1 MSEIGIIN
9 RIRSELSALYDK
21 NEVESFVS
29 LLLDK
34 ICGLNTTKR
43 LISDKIY
50 LSDEQKRRIDDALER
65 LKRYEPIQYIIG
77 YTDFY
82 GLTLRT
88 DRRALIPR
96 PETEELVD
104 WILHECSTVGNA
116 LDICTGSGCIAVC
129 LAKYLKEA
137 KVSALDISS
146 EAIGLARE
154 NALNHQ
160 LDIVFYQKDIMATD
174 SLWQKFDLIVANP
187 PYVTLNEKVDM
198 MPNVLNYESSLA
210 LFVDDEDPL
219 IFYRTIARFAQKNL
233 VDGGMLFFE
242 INRKFGKETV
252 DLLASMGFVDIVPKK
267 DISGNDRFIKCKA
280 QPTT

>member
-1 MSEIGIIN
+1 VSEIGIIN
-9 RIRSELSALYDK
+9 RIKSELSALYDK

-50 LSDEQKRRIDDALER
+50 LSDEQNRRIDDALER

-129 LAKYLKEA
+129 LAKYLREA

-198 MPNVLNYESSLA
+198 MPNVLNYEPSLA

-219 IFYRTIARFAQKNL
+219 IFYRTIARFARKNL
-233 VDGGMLFFE
+233 VDDGMLFFE

-252 DLLASMGFVDIVPKK
+252 DLLASIGFVDIVPKK
-267 DISGNDRFIKCKA
+267 DISGNDRFIKCKI
-280 QPTT
+280 QLTT

>member
-1 MSEIGIIN
+1 M
-9 RIRSELSALYDK
+9 YDK

-43 LISDKIY
+43 LISDTIH
-50 LSDEQKRRIDDALER
+50 LSDEQNRRIDDALER

-104 WILHECSTVGNA
+104 WILHEYSNVGNA

-129 LAKYLKEA
+129 LAKYLKEV

-154 NALNHQ
+154 NALNHR

-187 PYVTLNEKVDM
+187 PYVTLSEKVDM
-198 MPNVLNYESSLA
+198 MPNVLNYEPSLA

-267 DISGNDRFIKCKA
+267 DISGNDRFIKCKRQLTA
-280 QPTT
+280 

>member
-1 MSEIGIIN
+1 VSEIGIIN
-9 RIRSELSALYDK
+9 RIKSELSALYDK

-50 LSDEQKRRIDDALER
+50 LSDEQNRRIDDALER

-187 PYVTLNEKVDM
+187 PYVTLNERVDM
-198 MPNVLNYESSLA
+198 MPNVLNYEPSLA

-267 DISGNDRFIKCKA
+267 DISGNDRFIKGKT
-280 QPTT
+280 QLTT

>member
-1 MSEIGIIN
+1 VSETGIIN
-9 RIRSELSALYDK
+9 RIKSELSALYDK

-50 LSDEQKRRIDDALER
+50 LSDEQNGRIDDALER

-104 WILHECSTVGNA
+104 WILQECSTVGNV

-187 PYVTLNEKVDM
+187 PYVTLNEKIDM
-198 MPNVLNYESSLA
+198 MPNVLDYEPSLA

-219 IFYRTIARFAQKNL
+219 IFYRTIARFAQQNL
-233 VDGGMLFFE
+233 VDDGMLFFE

-267 DISGNDRFIKCKA
+267 DISGNDRFIKCRI
-280 QPTT
+280 

>member
-9 RIRSELSALYDK
+9 RIKSELSALYDK

-50 LSDEQKRRIDDALER
+50 LSDEQNRRIDDALER

-104 WILHECSTVGNA
+104 WILQECSNVGNA

-174 SLWQKFDLIVANP
+174 SLWQRFDLIVANP
-187 PYVTLNEKVDM
+187 PYVTMNEKVDM
-198 MPNVLNYESSLA
+198 MPNVLNYEPSLA

-219 IFYRTIARFAQKNL
+219 IFYRTIARFARKNL

-267 DISGNDRFIKCKA
+267 DISGNDRFIKCKT
-280 QPTT
+280 QLTT

>member
-9 RIRSELSALYDK
+9 RIKSELSALYDK

-50 LSDEQKRRIDDALER
+50 LSDEQNRRIDDALER

-129 LAKYLKEA
+129 LAKYLREA

-198 MPNVLNYESSLA
+198 MPNVLNYEPSLA

-219 IFYRTIARFAQKNL
+219 IFYRTIARFARKNL
-233 VDGGMLFFE
+233 VDDGMLFFE

-252 DLLASMGFVDIVPKK
+252 DLLASIGFVDIVPKK
-267 DISGNDRFIKCKA
+267 DISGNDRFIKCKI
-280 QPTT
+280 QLTT

>member
-9 RIRSELSALYDK
+9 RIKSELSALYDK

-50 LSDEQKRRIDDALER
+50 LSDEQNRRIDDALER

-88 DRRALIPR
+88 VRRALIPR
-96 PETEELVD
+96 HETEELVD
-104 WILHECSTVGNA
+104 WILQECSTVGNA

-129 LAKYLKEA
+129 LAKYLREG

-187 PYVTLNEKVDM
+187 PYVTLNEKIDM
-198 MPNVLNYESSLA
+198 MPNVLDYEPSLA

-242 INRKFGKETV
+242 INRKFRKETV

-267 DISGNDRFIKCKA
+267 DISGNDRFIKCKT

>member
-1 MSEIGIIN
+1 VSEIGIIN
-9 RIRSELSALYDK
+9 RIKSELSALYDK

-50 LSDEQKRRIDDALER
+50 LSDEQNRRIDDALER

-129 LAKYLKEA
+129 LAKYLREA

-198 MPNVLNYESSLA
+198 MPNVLNYEPSLA

-219 IFYRTIARFAQKNL
+219 IFYRTIARFARKNL
-233 VDGGMLFFE
+233 VDDGMLFFE

-252 DLLASMGFVDIVPKK
+252 DLLASIGFVDIVPKK
-267 DISGNDRFIKCKA
+267 DISGNDRFIKCKT
-280 QPTT
+280 QLTT

>member
-1 MSEIGIIN
+1 M
-9 RIRSELSALYDK
+9 YDK

-267 DISGNDRFIKCKA
+267 DISGNDRFIKCKT
-280 QPTT
+280 QPIT

>member
-1 MSEIGIIN
+1 VSEIGIIN
-9 RIRSELSALYDK
+9 RIKSELSALYDK

-50 LSDEQKRRIDDALER
+50 LSDEQNRRIDDALER

-129 LAKYLKEA
+129 LAKYLREA

-187 PYVTLNEKVDM
+187 PYVTLNERVDM
-198 MPNVLNYESSLA
+198 MPNVLDYEPSLA

-219 IFYRTIARFAQKNL
+219 IFYRTIARFAQQNL

-267 DISGNDRFIKCKA
+267 DISGNDRFIKCKT

>member
-1 MSEIGIIN
+1 VSETGIIN
-9 RIRSELSALYDK
+9 RIKSELSALYDK

-50 LSDEQKRRIDDALER
+50 LSDEQNRRIDDALER

-104 WILHECSTVGNA
+104 WILHECSNVGNA

-129 LAKYLKEA
+129 LAKYLREV

-187 PYVTLNEKVDM
+187 PYVTLNERVDM
-198 MPNVLNYESSLA
+198 MPNVLDYEPSLA

-267 DISGNDRFIKCKA
+267 DISGNDRFIKCKT
-280 QPTT
+280 QPIT

>member
-1 MSEIGIIN
+1 VSEPGIIN
-9 RIRSELSALYDK
+9 RIKSELSALYDK

-50 LSDEQKRRIDDALER
+50 LSDEQNGRIDDALER

-104 WILHECSTVGNA
+104 WILQECSTVGNV

-187 PYVTLNEKVDM
+187 PYVTLNEKIDM
-198 MPNVLNYESSLA
+198 MPNVLNYEPSLA

-219 IFYRTIARFAQKNL
+219 IFYRTIARFARKNL

-252 DLLASMGFVDIVPKK
+252 DLLASMGFVDIAPKK
-267 DISGNDRFIKCKA
+267 DISGNDRFIKCKI
-280 QPTT
+280 QLTT

>member
-9 RIRSELSALYDK
+9 RIKSELSALYDK

-50 LSDEQKRRIDDALER
+50 LSDEQNRRIDDALER

-187 PYVTLNEKVDM
+187 PYVTLNERVDM
-198 MPNVLNYESSLA
+198 MPNVLDYEPSLA

-267 DISGNDRFIKCKA
+267 DISGNDRFIKCKI
-280 QPTT
+280 QLTT

>member
-1 MSEIGIIN
+1 MRAWDLVLEVSEQLAEAGVTTPAADA
-9 RIRSELSALYDK
+9 RWLVCHALKCDSTALVLRDASPGDRDK
-21 NEVESFVS
+21 VAGFVA
-29 LLLDK
+29 
-34 ICGLNTTKR
+34 
-43 LISDKIY
+43 
-50 LSDEQKRRIDDALER
+50 RRRTGEPVQHITGWAPF
-65 LKRYEPIQYIIG
+65 RYE
-77 YTDFY
+77 
-82 GLTLRT
+82 TL
-88 DRRALIPR
+88 AVGPGVFIPR

-104 WILHECSTVGNA
+104 WILQECSTVGNV

-154 NALNHQ
+154 NALNHR

-198 MPNVLNYESSLA
+198 MPNVLDYEPSLA

-233 VDGGMLFFE
+233 VDDGMLFFE

-267 DISGNDRFIKCKA
+267 DISGNDRFIKCKT
-280 QPTT
+280 QLTT

>member
-1 MSEIGIIN
+1 VSEIGIIN
-9 RIRSELSALYDK
+9 RIKSELSALYDK

-50 LSDEQKRRIDDALER
+50 LSDEQNRRIDDALER

-187 PYVTLNEKVDM
+187 PYVTLNERVDM
-198 MPNVLNYESSLA
+198 MPNVLDYEPSLA

-219 IFYRTIARFAQKNL
+219 IFYRTIARFAQQNL

-267 DISGNDRFIKCKA
+267 DISGNDRFIKGKT
-280 QPTT
+280 QLTT

>member
-1 MSEIGIIN
+1 MSETGIIN
-9 RIRSELSALYDK
+9 RIKSELSALYDK

-50 LSDEQKRRIDDALER
+50 LSDEQNGRIDDALER

-88 DRRALIPR
+88 DRRVLIPC

-104 WILHECSTVGNA
+104 WILQECSTVGNV

-187 PYVTLNEKVDM
+187 LYVTLNERVDM
-198 MPNVLNYESSLA
+198 MPNVLNYEPSLA

-219 IFYRTIARFAQKNL
+219 IFYCTIARFAQQNL
-233 VDGGMLFFE
+233 VDDGMLFFE
-242 INRKFGKETV
+242 INRKFGKEMV

-267 DISGNDRFIKCKA
+267 DISGNDRFIKCRI
-280 QPTT
+280 

>member
-1 MSEIGIIN
+1 M
-9 RIRSELSALYDK
+9 YDK

-50 LSDEQKRRIDDALER
+50 LSDEQNRRIDDTLER

-104 WILHECSTVGNA
+104 WILHECSNVGNA

-137 KVSALDISS
+137 KVSALDISL

-187 PYVTLNEKVDM
+187 PYVTLNEKIDM
-198 MPNVLNYESSLA
+198 MPNVLDYEPSLA

-219 IFYRTIARFAQKNL
+219 IFYRTIACFAQQNL

-267 DISGNDRFIKCKA
+267 DISGNDRFIKCRI
-280 QPTT
+280 

>member
-1 MSEIGIIN
+1 MSETGIIN
-9 RIRSELSALYDK
+9 RIKSELSALYDK

-50 LSDEQKRRIDDALER
+50 LSDEQNGRIDDALER

-104 WILHECSTVGNA
+104 WILQECSTVGNV

-187 PYVTLNEKVDM
+187 PYVTLNERVDM
-198 MPNVLNYESSLA
+198 MPNVLNYEPSLA

-219 IFYRTIARFAQKNL
+219 IFYRTIARFAQQNL
-233 VDGGMLFFE
+233 VDDGMLFFE
-242 INRKFGKETV
+242 INRKFGKEMV

-267 DISGNDRFIKCKA
+267 DISGNDRFIKCRI
-280 QPTT
+280 

>member
-1 MSEIGIIN
+1 M
-9 RIRSELSALYDK
+9 YDK

-50 LSDEQKRRIDDALER
+50 LSDEQNRHIDDALER

-104 WILHECSTVGNA
+104 WILQECSTAKNII
-116 LDICTGSGCIAVC
+116 DICTGSGCIAVC

-187 PYVTLNEKVDM
+187 PYVTLNEKIDM
-198 MPNVLNYESSLA
+198 MPNVLDYEPSLA

-219 IFYRTIARFAQKNL
+219 IFYRTIARFAQQNL

-267 DISGNDRFIKCKA
+267 DISGNDRFIKCKI
-280 QPTT
+280 QLTT

>member
-1 MSEIGIIN
+1 M
-9 RIRSELSALYDK
+9 YDK

-50 LSDEQKRRIDDALER
+50 LSDEQNRRIDDALER

-104 WILHECSTVGNA
+104 WILHECSTAENA

-198 MPNVLNYESSLA
+198 MPNVLDYEPSLA

-219 IFYRTIARFAQKNL
+219 IFYRTIARFAQQNL

-267 DISGNDRFIKCKA
+267 DISGNDRFIKGKT
-280 QPTT
+280 QLTT

>member
-9 RIRSELSALYDK
+9 RIKSELSALYDK

-50 LSDEQKRRIDDALER
+50 LSDEQNGRIDDALER

-104 WILHECSTVGNA
+104 WILHECSTVENV
-116 LDICTGSGCIAVC
+116 LDICTGSGCIALC

-187 PYVTLNEKVDM
+187 PYVTLNERVDM
-198 MPNVLNYESSLA
+198 MPNVLDYEPSLA

-267 DISGNDRFIKCKA
+267 DISGNDRFIKCRI
-280 QPTT
+280 

>member
-9 RIRSELSALYDK
+9 RIKSELSALYDK

-43 LISDKIY
+43 LISDKIH
-50 LSDEQKRRIDDALER
+50 LSDDQKRRIDDALER

-104 WILHECSTVGNA
+104 WILHECSTVGNV

-187 PYVTLNEKVDM
+187 PYVTLNERVDM
-198 MPNVLNYESSLA
+198 MPNVLDYEPSLA

-219 IFYRTIARFAQKNL
+219 IFYRTIARFAQQNL

>member
-1 MSEIGIIN
+1 VSETGIIN
-9 RIRSELSALYDK
+9 RIKSELSALYDK

-50 LSDEQKRRIDDALER
+50 LSDEQNRRIDDALER

-104 WILHECSTVGNA
+104 WILQECSTVGNA
-116 LDICTGSGCIAVC
+116 IDICTGSGCIAVC

-154 NALNHQ
+154 NALNHR

-187 PYVTLNEKVDM
+187 PYVTLNEKIDM
-198 MPNVLNYESSLA
+198 MPNVLDYEPSLA

-219 IFYRTIARFAQKNL
+219 IFYRTIARFARKNL
-233 VDGGMLFFE
+233 VDDGMLFFE

-267 DISGNDRFIKCKA
+267 DISGNDRFIKCKT
-280 QPTT
+280 QLTT